1 LRVRYLQARGLRHH
15 CMRPRSLRASA
26 LFRLSVAFPVMLV
39 CTLYGL
45 LLVCPIVKKM
55 SPVLYWALL
64 VGGISAECAI
74 LVLILLVTLKDP
86 GIICR
91 GGSSLLLRVEEAHPE
106 PAGRIHCPQ
115 CGALRVDHRSGLDT
129 GAYVPENHF

>member
-1 LRVRYLQARGLRHH
+1 
-15 CMRPRSLRASA
+15 
-26 LFRLSVAFPVMLV
+26 MLV

-106 PAGRIHCPQ
+106 PAAQKKSQVGW
-115 CGALRVDHRSGLDT
+115 RSEEEYY
-129 GAYVPENHF
+129 AA